1 MCCSLSGFLWIPRF
15 FMHGWRVYR
24 YQESDSEIWRCT
36 KRIQVTRD
44 WIHRGSHWSCIQ
56 RLETREDRV
65 YQYAVPRHCIE
76 GFKCSLYSISEF
88 VWFHTIYPY
97 ILWRSG
103 INLCVKTSKIFFLV
117 FNRKCSLKG
126 VFLSK
131 S

>member
-1 MCCSLSGFLWIPRF
+1 MCCSLAVRLFVDSPVFHAWLESLQISGIWLWDTT
-15 FMHGWRVYR
+15 M
-24 YQESDSEIWRCT
+24 
-36 KRIQVTRD
+36 RIQVTRD

-56 RLETREDRV
+56 RLETTEDRV

-76 GFKCSLYSISEF
+76 AFKCSLYSISEF
-88 VWFHTIYPY
+88 VWFHIIYPY

-117 FNRKCSLKG
+117 FNRKCSLKS